1 MSENITA
8 AATDNGAAV
17 TEGVEQPHAAASSQ
31 MIVGEHDQGCA
42 QCASLEQELA
52 VASEAHEEL
61 TQAMTDMRNDNAV
74 STELANQRELQM
86 FQSKAETESAL
97 LQLQGE
103 YEILILKIE
112 SSDIELRNARSTIDQ
127 IKEEGFC
134 FQPSHEAMQED
145 LDLAHCEIT
154 ELRSTETALEKKI
167 VLLKERVAD
176 MQKDTASTIG
186 RKVEQGRKKSSGQH
200 PSMSA
205 LLEE

>member
-8 AATDNGAAV
+8 AAVDGAAV
-17 TEGVEQPHAAASSQ
+17 ATEGVDDPHAAASSQ
-31 MIVGEHDQGCA
+31 MIVGEHDQSCA
-42 QCASLEQELA
+42 QCASFESELA
-52 VASEAHEEL
+52 LASEAHKEL
-61 TQAMTDMRNDNAV
+61 TQAMTDMRNANAV
-74 STELANQRELQM
+74 SAELANQRELQM

-186 RKVEQGRKKSSGQH
+186 RKVECSG
-200 PSMSA
+200 P
-205 LLEE
+205 